1 MGSCSWFQ
9 EHTHTHTLRDIYGR
23 AMWALP
29 SLSNEKSNNAAP
41 VPPLSLPLSLLPC
54 QPCVVVSLRSN
65 PELSPSPSPRPRVPA
80 CLRFYHL
87 AGIKSLF
94 ATLSLSSCLSLPL
107 RRISICLCGF
117 AFSFGQRFCFL
128 RFTFAFKQ
136 GQFRPLPH
144 PPPVGNVN
152 IPGMPLKCVCFHIYL
167 GAKPWPA
174 LAHVCVL

>member
-1 MGSCSWFQ
+1 MAALCGRCHHCQ
-9 EHTHTHTLRDIYGR
+9 MKNRTTL
-23 AMWALP
+23 P
-29 SLSNEKSNNAAP
+29 QC
-41 VPPLSLPLSLLPC
+41 LLY
-54 QPCVVVSLRSN
+54 
-65 PELSPSPSPRPRVPA
+65 LSPSPCCPVSRVWSSLCGATQSSVPVPVPDRGCLPA
-80 CLRFYHL
+80 CVSITWR
-87 AGIKSLF
+87 ASKSLF
-94 ATLSLSSCLSLPL
+94 ATLSLSLSLPL

-136 GQFRPLPH
+136 GQFRPR
-144 PPPVGNVN
+144 PPPPSVGNVN